1 MNDDQIRTILN
12 NIHQHC
18 TGKSISDELAKKYT
32 EDLKNKKTTLNDIHG
47 ELINGQ
53 EVMHVNNCCGLPN
66 LGNTCFMNSSI
77 QSLLSCVDFVNGSKL
92 LQPFVTSYKNKKP
105 QPVIIRNLVM
115 SKFPQ
120 FRNLYQ
126 HDAHEWITALFEALS
141 NMGLDLSKY
150 PKDKINTI
158 MQFADSISDPSKMNA
173 EQINKLQV
181 LLGLKKGPTKKR
193 IKIRVNDKC
202 PCDSG
207 KKYKK
212 CCMRK

>member
-1 MNDDQIRTILN
+1 MSN
-12 NIHQHC
+12 
-18 TGKSISDELAKKYT
+18 
-32 EDLKNKKTTLNDIHG
+32 DLKK
-47 ELINGQ
+47 
-53 EVMHVNNCCGLPN
+53 
-66 LGNTCFMNSSI
+66 
-77 QSLLSCVDFVNGSKL
+77 
-92 LQPFVTSYKNKKP
+92 
-105 QPVIIRNLVM
+105 
-115 SKFPQ
+115 
-120 FRNLYQ
+120 
-126 HDAHEWITALFEALS
+126 ALS

-212 CCMRK
+212 CCMKK

>member
-1 MNDDQIRTILN
+1 MSN
-12 NIHQHC
+12 
-18 TGKSISDELAKKYT
+18 
-32 EDLKNKKTTLNDIHG
+32 DLKK
-47 ELINGQ
+47 
-53 EVMHVNNCCGLPN
+53 
-66 LGNTCFMNSSI
+66 
-77 QSLLSCVDFVNGSKL
+77 
-92 LQPFVTSYKNKKP
+92 
-105 QPVIIRNLVM
+105 
-115 SKFPQ
+115 
-120 FRNLYQ
+120 
-126 HDAHEWITALFEALS
+126 ALS

-150 PKDKINTI
+150 PKDKISAI

-181 LLGLKKGPTKKR
+181 LLGLKKGQTKKR